1 MEGRSGNESSR
12 SVRNAHMGTVGAGDV
27 GAFGL

>member
-1 MEGRSGNESSR
+1 VDGRRGNENTR
-12 SVRNAHMGTVGAGDV
+12 RLRNAHMGTVSAGDV